1 MAAANSDEILH
12 DFFPLLRHYKDGRV
26 ERLLGNGFVPPS
38 LDPVTGVQSKDV
50 EISPQINLSA
60 RLYLPKNASP
70 AAKLPLLLYF
80 HGGGFVIESA
90 FSELYQN
97 HLNHLVAEANVVAV
111 SLNYRLAPE
120 HPLPIAFEDSW
131 QALEWIAAQFTEEGQ
146 DQEEWIKDHAD
157 MNRVY
162 LGGDSAGGTLTHHVA
177 LRAGI
182 DRDKLKAAGDNYGI
196 TLRGAFLNCP
206 FFWGEVSLGDHEVT
220 HPLFPK
226 SFLDA
231 LWNYASP
238 NSSKGCD
245 DPLIN
250 PGTDPRIASLGC
262 KRVLVYVAETDVL
275 RGRGLHYKEIL
286 EKNGWDGEIEVV
298 DVEGEVHVFSVFAPT
313 SDNGLAMIKKVA
325 SFINKDE

>member
-1 MAAANSDEILH
+1 MAAANSNEILH
-12 DFFPLLRHYKDGRV
+12 DLSPLLRQYKDGRV
-26 ERLLGNGFVPPS
+26 ERLIGSGLIPPS
-38 LDPVTGVQSKDV
+38 FDPETGVQSKDV
-50 EISPQINLSA
+50 VIAPEINLSA

-70 AAKLPLLLYF
+70 AEKLPILLYF
-80 HGGGFVIESA
+80 HGGGFVLESA

-131 QALEWIAAQFTEEGQ
+131 LALEWIASQFTEEGHH
-146 DQEEWIKDHAD
+146 EEWIKEHAD
-157 MNRVY
+157 ANRVY
-162 LGGDSAGGTLTHHVA
+162 IGGDSAGGTIAHYVA

-182 DRDKLKAAGDNYGI
+182 EKLKGI

-206 FFWGEVSLGDHEVT
+206 FFWGEVPMGNEET
-220 HPLFPK
+220 HPMYSK

-231 LWNYASP
+231 LWNFANP
-238 NSSKGCD
+238 SSTKGCD

-250 PGTDPRIASLGC
+250 PETDPRIASLGC
-262 KRVLVYVAETDVL
+262 KRLLLYVAEKDVL
-275 RGRGLHYKEIL
+275 RVRGLHYKEVL

-298 DVEGEVHVFSVFAPT
+298 DVAGEVHVFSVFAPA
-313 SDNGLAMIKKVA
+313 SENGVAMIKKVS
-325 SFINKDE
+325 SFINAE